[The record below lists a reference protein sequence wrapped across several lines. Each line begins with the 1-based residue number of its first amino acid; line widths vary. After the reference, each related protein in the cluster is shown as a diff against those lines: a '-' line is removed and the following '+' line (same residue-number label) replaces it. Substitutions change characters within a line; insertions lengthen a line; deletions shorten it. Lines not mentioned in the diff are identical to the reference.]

1 MKKFLLLGAALAALT
16 FPAMAEIQVKGILI
30 NQAAPKAEATN
41 IRVNL
46 ANTGDQTVKVS
57 SVQLQVRNSDSESW
71 QTVKTFKN
79 HLTMLAHKRMALD
92 YLPARGESVNPIL
105 LQPEF
110 QVRAVVNGYG
120 TTLASSERPY
130 VAHYQSLVMPR

>member
-1 MKKFLLLGAALAALT
+1 MKKFFVIGAALAALT
-16 FPAMAEIQVKGILI
+16 FPAMAEVQVKGILI
-30 NQAAPKAEATN
+30 NQAAPKAESTN
-41 IRVNL
+41 VRINL
-46 ANTGDQTVKVS
+46 YNNANQAAKIS
-57 SVQLQVRNSDSESW
+57 SVQLQVRNNDGESW

-79 HLTMLAHKRMALD
+79 HMTMLAHKRRALD

-120 TTLASSERPY
+120 TTLASAERPY
-130 VAHYQSLVMPR
+130 VAHYQPLAMPR

>member
-1 MKKFLLLGAALAALT
+1 MKKFFVIGAALAALT
-16 FPAMAEIQVKGILI
+16 LPAMAEVQVKGILI

-41 IRVNL
+41 VRVNL
-46 ANTGDQTVKVS
+46 YNNGNRATKVS
-57 SVQLQVRNSDSESW
+57 SVLLQVRANDAERW

-79 HLTMLAHKRMALD
+79 NLTMLARTRMALD

-110 QVRAVVNGYG
+110 LVRAVVTGYG
-120 TTLASSERPY
+120 TTLASAERPY
-130 VAHYQSLVMPR
+130 VAHYESLVMPR